1 MLVKSAVCVPTSLI
15 FLFHLLYGNYIRG
28 TQQSRTV
35 LETPEMHVV
44 SLSSDDRSRAQ
55 KGYALAIPPT
65 QSRAP

>member
-28 TQQSRTV
+28 T
-35 LETPEMHVV
+35 ETPEMHVV